1 MSGRRSARSASVTVA
16 ITRRKLQRRIGRVSA
31 AVDKMRREGLPEIA
45 VETFAHY
52 ERRLREGEQG
62 MLPESDLEPLEDLP
76 DAAELPAGGEEELD
90 RVVVLKLN
98 GGLGTSMGM
107 TRAKSLLEVKD
118 GLSFLDII
126 VRQVLDLRERTGAS
140 IPLLLM
146 NSFATREQS
155 LAALA
160 RYPELELDLPL
171 DFLQGKVPKLLAES
185 FEPVEWPANPA
196 LEWAPPGHGDVYT
209 SLATSGVLR
218 ELLDRGYEYLFLS
231 NADNLGAVLEPRIL
245 GWFAEQRLPFLSEV
259 TDRTEGDKKG
269 GHLARRR
276 GGGLVLRETAQTPD
290 EDMDAFQDTTRHR
303 FFNCNSIWVDLRAL
317 SRNLEERGGV
327 LGLPMIVNDKTVD
340 PTDPSSPEVIQ
351 LETAMGAAIDV
362 FDGAA
367 ALHVPRSRFVPVKTT
382 NDLLALRSDAY
393 EVADDWAVRL
403 VLAREGRPPLVEL
416 DSDYFKL
423 LRDFEARFAEGPPSL
438 ARCERLAVEGDVMF
452 GRDVVVR
459 GSVTVEGPRR
469 IEDGAVLEG

>member
-1 MSGRRSARSASVTVA
+1 VE
-16 ITRRKLQRRIGRVSA
+16 
-31 AVDKMRREGLPEIA
+31 KMRREGLPEIA
-45 VETFAHY
+45 IETFAHY
-52 ERRLREGEQG
+52 EQRLREGERG
-62 MLPESDLEPLEDLP
+62 VLPESDIEPLDDLP
-76 DAAELPAGGEEELD
+76 DAAELPAGGEEVLD

-146 NSFATREQS
+146 NSFATREDS
-155 LAALA
+155 LGALA

-171 DFLQGKVPKLLAES
+171 DFVQGKVPKLLADGL
-185 FEPVEWPANPA
+185 EPVEWPDNPA

-209 SLATSGVLR
+209 SLATSGLLG

-245 GWFAEQRLPFLSEV
+245 GWFAEQELPFLSEV

-290 EDMDAFQDTTRHR
+290 EDMHAFQDTTRHR
-303 FFNCNSIWVDLRAL
+303 FFNCNTIWIDLRVL
-317 SRNLEERGGV
+317 SRKLQERGGV
-327 LGLPMIVNDKTVD
+327 LGLPMIVNRKTVD

-362 FDGAA
+362 FEGAA

-382 NDLLALRSDAY
+382 NELLALRSDAY
-393 EVADDWAVRL
+393 ELADDWTVRL
-403 VLAREGRPPLVEL
+403 VPPRDGRPPLVEL

-423 LRDFEARFAEGPPSL
+423 LTDFEARFAAGPPSL
-438 ARCERLAVEGDVMF
+438 ARCDRLTVEGDVSF
-452 GRDVVVR
+452 GGGVVVR

-469 IEDGAVLEG
+469 VEDGAVLEG

>member
-1 MSGRRSARSASVTVA
+1 VSG
-16 ITRRKLQRRIGRVSA
+16 
-31 AVDKMRREGLPEIA
+31 AVEKMRREGLPEIA
-45 VETFAHY
+45 IETFAHY
-52 ERRLREGEQG
+52 ERLLREGDPG
-62 MLPESDLEPLEDLP
+62 LIPESDIEPLADLP
-76 DAAELPAGGEEELD
+76 DAGELPLGGEQFLD
-90 RVVVLKLN
+90 KVVVLKLN

-126 VRQVLDLRERTGAS
+126 VRQVLHLRERTGAN

-146 NSFATREQS
+146 NSFATRDDS

-171 DFLQGKVPKLLAES
+171 DFVQGKVPKLMADG
-185 FEPVEWPANPA
+185 FDPVEWPADPA

-209 SLATSGVLR
+209 SLATSGVLA

-231 NADNLGAVLEPRIL
+231 NADNLGAVLDQRIL
-245 GWFAEQRLPFLSEV
+245 GWFAEQGLPFLSEV

-276 GGGLVLRETAQTPD
+276 GGGLVLRETAQTAE
-290 EDMDAFQDTTRHR
+290 EDLGAFEDTTRHR
-303 FFNCNSIWVDLRAL
+303 FFNCNTIWLDLRAL
-317 SRNLEERGGV
+317 SRTLEERGGV
-327 LGLPMIVNDKTVD
+327 LGLPMIVNRKTVD

-362 FDGAA
+362 FEGAA

-382 NDLLALRSDAY
+382 NELLALRSDAY
-393 EVADDWAVRL
+393 EAADDWTVRL
-403 VLAREGRPPLVEL
+403 AAGRDGRPPLVEL
-416 DSDYFKL
+416 DPDHFKL
-423 LRDFEARFAEGPPSL
+423 LRDFDARFAAGPPSL
-438 ARCERLAVEGDVMF
+438 ARCERLVVEGDVSF
-452 GRDVVVR
+452 GRGVVVR
-459 GSVTVEGPRR
+459 GSVTVSGPRR
-469 IEDGAVLEG
+469 IEDGTVLEG

>member
-1 MSGRRSARSASVTVA
+1 M
-16 ITRRKLQRRIGRVSA
+16 SA
-31 AVDKMRREGLPEIA
+31 AVEKMRREGLPEIA
-45 VETFAHY
+45 IETFAHY
-52 ERRLREGEQG
+52 ERRLREGEKG
-62 MLPESDLEPLEDLP
+62 MLPESEIEPLEDLP
-76 DAAELPAGGEEELD
+76 DADELPAGGEEVLD

-107 TRAKSLLEVKD
+107 TGPKSLLEVKD

-126 VRQVLDLRERTGAS
+126 VRQVLHLRERTGAS

-146 NSFATREQS
+146 NSFATREES
-155 LAALA
+155 LAALE

-171 DFLQGKVPKLLAES
+171 DFIQGKVPKLLADS
-185 FEPVEWPANPA
+185 LEPVEWPDDPA
-196 LEWAPPGHGDVYT
+196 LEWAPPGHGDVYA
-209 SLATSGVLR
+209 SLAPSGLLA

-245 GWFAEQRLPFLSEV
+245 GWFAEQGLPFLSEV

-276 GGGLVLRETAQTPD
+276 GGGLVLRETAQTPE

-303 FFNCNSIWVDLRAL
+303 FFNCNTIWIDLRAL
-317 SRNLEERGGV
+317 SRTLEERGGV
-327 LGLPMIVNDKTVD
+327 LGLPMIVNRKTVD

-362 FDGAA
+362 FEGAA

-382 NDLLALRSDAY
+382 NELLALRSDAY
-393 EVADDWAVRL
+393 QLGDDWTVRL
-403 VLAREGRPPLVEL
+403 VPAREGRPPLVEL

-423 LRDFEARFAEGPPSL
+423 LSDFEARFAAEPPSL
-438 ARCERLAVEGDVMF
+438 ARCERLTVKGDVSF

-459 GSVTVEGPRR
+459 GSVTVEGPAR
-469 IEDGAVLEG
+469 IEDGTVLEG

>member
-1 MSGRRSARSASVTVA
+1 
-16 ITRRKLQRRIGRVSA
+16 VSA
-31 AVDKMRREGLPEIA
+31 AVEKMRREGLPEIA
-45 VETFAHY
+45 IETFAHY
-52 ERRLREGEQG
+52 ERRLREGEKG
-62 MLPESDLEPLEDLP
+62 MLPESEIEPLEDLP
-76 DAAELPAGGEEELD
+76 DADELPAGGEEVLD

-107 TRAKSLLEVKD
+107 TGPKSLLEVKD

-126 VRQVLDLRERTGAS
+126 VRQVLHLRERTGAS

-146 NSFATREQS
+146 NSFATREES
-155 LAALA
+155 LAALE

-171 DFLQGKVPKLLAES
+171 DFIQGKVPKLLADS
-185 FEPVEWPANPA
+185 LEPVEWPDDPA
-196 LEWAPPGHGDVYT
+196 LEWAPPGHGDVYA
-209 SLATSGVLR
+209 SLAPSGLLA

-245 GWFAEQRLPFLSEV
+245 GWFAEQGLPFLSEV

-276 GGGLVLRETAQTPD
+276 GGGLVLRETAQTPE

-303 FFNCNSIWVDLRAL
+303 FFNCNTIWIDLRAL
-317 SRNLEERGGV
+317 SRTLEERGGV
-327 LGLPMIVNDKTVD
+327 LGLPMIVNRKTVD

-362 FDGAA
+362 FEGAA

-382 NDLLALRSDAY
+382 NELLALRSDAY
-393 EVADDWAVRL
+393 QLGDDWTVRL
-403 VLAREGRPPLVEL
+403 VPAREGRPPLVEL
-416 DSDYFKL
+416 DSDHFKL
-423 LRDFEARFAEGPPSL
+423 LSDFEARFAEGPPSL
-438 ARCERLAVEGDVMF
+438 ARCERLTVKGDVSF

-459 GSVTVEGPRR
+459 GSVTVEGPAR
-469 IEDGAVLEG
+469 IEDGTVLEG

>member
-1 MSGRRSARSASVTVA
+1 V
-16 ITRRKLQRRIGRVSA
+16 RVSA
-31 AVDKMRREGLPEIA
+31 AAEKMRREGLPDIA
-45 VETFAHY
+45 IETFAHY
-52 ERRLREGEQG
+52 ERRLREGETG
-62 MLPESDLEPLEDLP
+62 TLPESEIEPLGELP
-76 DAAELPAGGEEELD
+76 DATELPPGGEEALD

-98 GGLGTSMGM
+98 GGLGTGMGM

-118 GLSFLDII
+118 GRSFLDII
-126 VRQVLDLRERTGAS
+126 VRQVLHLRERTGAR

-146 NSFATREQS
+146 NSFATREDS

-160 RYPELELDLPL
+160 RYPELEVDVPL
-171 DFLQGKVPKLLAES
+171 DFVQGKVPKLLADG
-185 FEPVEWPANPA
+185 FEPVEWPDNPA

-209 SLATSGVLR
+209 SLATSGVLG

-245 GWFAEQRLPFLSEV
+245 GWFAGQGLPFLSEV

-269 GHLARRR
+269 GHLARRHD

-290 EDMDAFQDTTRHR
+290 EDMEAFQNTTRHR
-303 FFNCNSIWVDLRAL
+303 FFNCNTIWLDLHAL
-317 SRNLEERGGV
+317 RRTLDERDGV
-327 LGLPMIVNDKTVD
+327 LGLPMIINRKTVD

-362 FDGAA
+362 FEGAA

-382 NDLLALRSDAY
+382 NELLALRSDAY

-403 VLAREGRPPLVEL
+403 VPAREGRPPLVEL
-416 DSDYFKL
+416 DSKYFKL
-423 LRDFEARFAEGPPSL
+423 LPDFEARFAAEPPSL
-438 ARCERLAVEGDVMF
+438 ARCDRLSVQGDVSF
-452 GRDVVVR
+452 GSDVVVR
-459 GSVTVEGPRR
+459 GSVTVDGPRR

>member
-1 MSGRRSARSASVTVA
+1 M
-16 ITRRKLQRRIGRVSA
+16 SA
-31 AVDKMRREGLPEIA
+31 AVEKMRREGLPEIA
-45 VETFAHY
+45 IETFAHY
-52 ERRLREGEQG
+52 ERRLREGEKG
-62 MLPESDLEPLEDLP
+62 MLPESEIEPLEDLP
-76 DAAELPAGGEEELD
+76 DADELPAGGEEVLD

-107 TRAKSLLEVKD
+107 TGPKSLLEVKD

-126 VRQVLDLRERTGAS
+126 VRQVLHLRERTGAS

-146 NSFATREQS
+146 NSFATREES
-155 LAALA
+155 LAALE

-171 DFLQGKVPKLLAES
+171 DFIQGKVPKLLADS
-185 FEPVEWPANPA
+185 LEPVEWPDDPA
-196 LEWAPPGHGDVYT
+196 LEWAPPGHGDVYA
-209 SLATSGVLR
+209 SLAPSGLLA

-231 NADNLGAVLEPRIL
+231 NVDNLGAVLEPRIL
-245 GWFAEQRLPFLSEV
+245 GWFAEQGLPFLSEV

-276 GGGLVLRETAQTPD
+276 GGGLVLRETAQTPE

-303 FFNCNSIWVDLRAL
+303 FFNCNTIWIDLRAL
-317 SRNLEERGGV
+317 SRTLEERGV
-327 LGLPMIVNDKTVD
+327 LGLPMIVNRKTVD

-362 FDGAA
+362 FEGAA

-382 NDLLALRSDAY
+382 NELLALRSDAY
-393 EVADDWAVRL
+393 QLGDDWTVRL
-403 VLAREGRPPLVEL
+403 VPAREGRPPLVEL

-423 LRDFEARFAEGPPSL
+423 LSDFEARFAAGPPSL
-438 ARCERLAVEGDVMF
+438 ARCERLTVKGDVSF

-459 GSVTVEGPRR
+459 GSVTVEGPAR
-469 IEDGAVLEG
+469 IEDGTVLEG

>member
-1 MSGRRSARSASVTVA
+1 VN
-16 ITRRKLQRRIGRVSA
+16 A
-31 AVDKMRREGLPEIA
+31 AVEKMRREGLPEIA
-45 VETFAHY
+45 IETFAHY
-52 ERRLREGEQG
+52 ERLLREGDRG
-62 MLPESDLEPLEDLP
+62 TLPESEIEPLGDLP
-76 DAAELPAGGEEELD
+76 DAAELPAGGEEALD

-126 VRQVLDLRERTGAS
+126 VRQVLHLRERTGAS

-146 NSFATREQS
+146 NSFATREDS

-171 DFLQGKVPKLLAES
+171 DFVQGKVPKLLDDG
-185 FEPVEWPANPA
+185 FEPVAWPENPA

-209 SLATSGVLR
+209 SLATSGVLG

-231 NADNLGAVLEPRIL
+231 NSDNLGAVLEPRIL
-245 GWFAEQRLPFLSEV
+245 GWFAEQGLPFLSEV
-259 TDRTEGDKKG
+259 TDRTAGDKKG

-290 EDMDAFQDTTRHR
+290 EDMGAFQDTTRHR
-303 FFNCNSIWVDLRAL
+303 FFNCNTIWVDLRAL
-317 SRNLEERGGV
+317 RRTLDERDGV
-327 LGLPMIVNDKTVD
+327 LGLPMIVNRKTVD

-362 FDGAA
+362 FEGAA

-382 NDLLALRSDAY
+382 NELLALRSDAY
-393 EVADDWAVRL
+393 DLADDWTVRL
-403 VLAREGRPPLVEL
+403 APARDGRPPLVEL
-416 DSDYFKL
+416 DSQHFKL
-423 LRDFEARFAEGPPSL
+423 LSDFEARFAAGPPSL
-438 ARCERLAVEGDVMF
+438 AECERLAVEGDVSF
-452 GRDVVVR
+452 GRDVTVR
-459 GSVTVEGPRR
+459 GSVTVEGPGR
-469 IEDGAVLEG
+469 IEDGTVLRG